1 MSGNITL
8 TDTLSI
14 NNKKLSIDLN
24 GHTITAA
31 NNQRAF
37 NISNDGTLEIKDSVG
52 KGIIQGNGTVTGHG
66 GAIYMEGSG
75 SALTI
80 SGGTIQGFTASTS
93 GGGVYMS
100 DGTFNMTGGAI
111 ENCTAPEGAG
121 VKMYPDSGNTCTFTM
136 SDSAEIKNCSNDGVS
151 IAWSGTSKFIM
162 SGGTIDNNKGYGLW
176 TSARSNTEI
185 LLSGGTITNSERYDM
200 VIHTGVQLHVNNAT
214 VSGKIQNRGT
224 ITGTEN
230 AEFTGTV
237 VNESVGKIVSGKFE
251 RIEDASAT
259 GVCNEVEYEAY
270 VKLIGHRWPD
280 ESTLKAIQDK
290 AHGNAQ
296 LKFLSYVT
304 PNDMENTLTI
314 PEGVTVT
321 VDLTGK
327 QVAGENAEKKIINHG
342 NLTLIDSGTGS
353 TLSIPIENNGT
364 LNANGGTVTG
374 EVTNKGTITTTG
386 EKATQFSGGVT
397 NESDGKIENG
407 TFSGEVT
414 NNGAINDGTFSGKVK
429 NNGTIGNGNFI
440 GAVTNEKTGVIS
452 GGKFDESKLTNNGG
466 TLPPKPGDNKPDD
479 TNKDNDK
486 KEDTEP
492 VAPVVKRYDL
502 TVKNAEVTVKDAD
515 GKAVEFTK
523 AEDGTLTAKVPENA
537 EVTVKYTAPT
547 DAIVFDLWS
556 INSDAKLDVNVKE
569 NPLTFK
575 MPAQAVTIEA
585 MTQDATIES
594 EGPGVLGTAAMI
606 GVAGAG
612 TAVLGYTGYMIG
624 TELYLNT
631 VLPAGAAIPQNT
643 TELAKLLDSPAD
655 DISPLTGRELVAR
668 KVKALSIMA
677 GSYGEKQRAEF
688 NVVNDIPAM
697 RKLFAEWDTPIVQN
711 PFELGKQVMYPGAAI
726 ENDFGWAKLHPVVEG
741 YKNYHKMPYDRAS
754 WDLLSVVYL
763 LHPEYF
769 TESEPGTVAVDD
781 KGFTN
786 FTPGPDGRHRW
797 LTATPEQLTRLRD
810 CIVRTTTRAPKHT
823 EL

>member
-1 MSGNITL
+1 MSGDITL
-8 TDTLSI
+8 TGTLSI
-14 NNKKLSIDLN
+14 NNKELSIDLN

-37 NISNDGTLEIKDSVG
+37 NISNGGTLEIKDSVG
-52 KGIIQGNGTVTGHG
+52 KGIIQGNGTVTGRG

-100 DGTFNMTGGAI
+100 GGTFNMTGGAI
-111 ENCTAPEGAG
+111 ENCTASEGAG

-176 TSARSNTEI
+176 TSAYSNTEI

-200 VIHTGVQLHVNNAT
+200 VILQGVQLHVNNAT
-214 VSGKIQNRGT
+214 VSGKIRNLGT
-224 ITGTEN
+224 ITGEGS

-237 VNESVGKIVSGKFE
+237 VNESKGTIKSGKFE
-251 RIEDASAT
+251 RIEDASAA
-259 GVCNEVEYEAY
+259 GVCNAVEYEAY

-296 LKFLSYVT
+296 LKFSSQVT
-304 PNDMENTLTI
+304 PDDMENTLTI
-314 PEGVTVT
+314 PEDVTVT

-353 TLSIPIENNGT
+353 TLNIPIENNGT

-414 NNGAINDGTFSGKVK
+414 NNGAINDGTFSGNVT
-429 NNGTIGNGNFI
+429 NNGTIGNGNFT
-440 GAVTNEKTGVIS
+440 GAVTNEQTGVIS

-486 KEDTEP
+486 KEDT
-492 VAPVVKRYDL
+492 YDL

-643 TELAKLLDSPAD
+643 TELAKLLWTEAGKPAPAAVMAEDATDEQKALTWAVESQLISADKPAD
-655 DISPLTGRELVAR
+655 ASVGRWEVIR
-668 KVKALSIMA
+668 GWNRVKEM
-677 GSYGEKQRAEF
+677 K
-688 NVVNDIPAM
+688 
-697 RKLFAEWDTPIVQN
+697 
-711 PFELGKQVMYPGAAI
+711 
-726 ENDFGWAKLHPVVEG
+726 
-741 YKNYHKMPYDRAS
+741 
-754 WDLLSVVYL
+754 
-763 LHPEYF
+763 
-769 TESEPGTVAVDD
+769 
-781 KGFTN
+781 
-786 FTPGPDGRHRW
+786 
-797 LTATPEQLTRLRD
+797 
-810 CIVRTTTRAPKHT
+810 
-823 EL
+823 

>member
-1 MSGNITL
+1 MKKRLISMALAVSMAVSIMPAPALATVRGGGTTLGDDAITLSDATGGTSSGTATSVSDLTELTAAATNGGNVQLSGDITL
-8 TDTLSI
+8 TGTLSI

-52 KGIIQGNGTVTGHG
+52 NGIIQGNGTVTGHG

-100 DGTFNMTGGAI
+100 GGTFNMTGGTI

-151 IAWSGTSKFIM
+151 IAWSGTSRFIM

-176 TSARSNTEI
+176 TSSGSNTEI
-185 LLSGGTITNSERYDM
+185 TLSGGTITNSESYDM
-200 VIHTGVQLHVNNAT
+200 VIHRKVTLQVNSAT
-214 VSGKIQNRGT
+214 VSGKIRNYGT
-224 ITGTEN
+224 ITGEGS

-237 VNESVGKIVSGKFE
+237 VNESKGTIKSGKFK
-251 RIEDASAT
+251 RIEDASAA
-259 GVCNEVEYEAY
+259 GVCNAVEYEAY
-270 VKLIGHRWPD
+270 VKLIGHRWPN
-280 ESTLKAIQDK
+280 EETLRQLQNKVQ
-290 AHGNAQ
+290 GNVQ

-304 PNDMENTLTI
+304 PDDMENTLTI
-314 PEGVTVT
+314 PEDVTVT

-327 QVAGENAEKKIINHG
+327 QVAGENAEKKIINYG
-342 NLTLIDSGTGS
+342 NLTLIDSGTGG
-353 TLSIPIENNGT
+353 TLNIPIENNGT

-414 NNGAINDGTFSGKVK
+414 NNGAINDGTFSGKVT
-429 NNGTIGNGNFI
+429 NNGTIGNGNFT
-440 GAVTNEKTGVIS
+440 GAVTNEQTGVIS

-466 TLPPKPGDNKPDD
+466 TLPPKPGDNKPGDNKPDDNKPDD

-486 KEDTEP
+486 KEDT
-492 VAPVVKRYDL
+492 YDL

-643 TELAKLLDSPAD
+643 TELAKLLWTEAGKPAPAAVMAEDATDEQKALTWAVESQLISADKPAD
-655 DISPLTGRELVAR
+655 ASVSRWEVIRGWNR
-668 KVKALSIMA
+668 VKEM
-677 GSYGEKQRAEF
+677 K
-688 NVVNDIPAM
+688 
-697 RKLFAEWDTPIVQN
+697 
-711 PFELGKQVMYPGAAI
+711 
-726 ENDFGWAKLHPVVEG
+726 
-741 YKNYHKMPYDRAS
+741 
-754 WDLLSVVYL
+754 
-763 LHPEYF
+763 
-769 TESEPGTVAVDD
+769 
-781 KGFTN
+781 
-786 FTPGPDGRHRW
+786 
-797 LTATPEQLTRLRD
+797 
-810 CIVRTTTRAPKHT
+810 
-823 EL
+823 

>member
-1 MSGNITL
+1 MRGDIKL
-8 TDTLSI
+8 TGTLSI

-37 NISNDGTLEIKDSVG
+37 NISNGGTLEIKDSVG
-52 KGIIQGNGTVTGHG
+52 NGIIQGNGTVTGSG

-93 GGGVYMS
+93 GGGVYMR

-136 SDSAEIKNCSNDGVS
+136 SDLAEIKNCSNDGVS

-224 ITGTEN
+224 IIGTGN

-237 VNESVGKIVSGKFE
+237 VNERVGEIKSGKFK
-251 RIEDASAT
+251 RIEDASPA
-259 GVCNEVEYEAY
+259 GVRNEVEYEAY
-270 VKLIGHRWPD
+270 VKLIGYSWPD

-304 PNDMENTLTI
+304 PNGIPNGMENTLTI

-327 QVAGENAEKKIINHG
+327 QVAGENAEKKIINYG
-342 NLTLIDSGTGS
+342 NLTLIDSGTGG
-353 TLSIPIENNGT
+353 TLNIPIENNGT

-414 NNGAINDGTFSGKVK
+414 NNGAINDGTFSGKVT
-429 NNGTIGNGNFI
+429 NNGTIGNGNFT
-440 GAVTNEKTGVIS
+440 GAVTNEKIGVIS

-466 TLPPKPGDNKPDD
+466 TLPPKPGDNKPGDNKPDD

-486 KEDTEP
+486 KEDT
-492 VAPVVKRYDL
+492 YDL

-643 TELAKLLDSPAD
+643 TELAKLLWTEAGKPAPAAVMAEDATDEQKALTWAVESQLISADKPAD
-655 DISPLTGRELVAR
+655 ASVGRWEVIR
-668 KVKALSIMA
+668 GWNRVKEM
-677 GSYGEKQRAEF
+677 K
-688 NVVNDIPAM
+688 
-697 RKLFAEWDTPIVQN
+697 
-711 PFELGKQVMYPGAAI
+711 
-726 ENDFGWAKLHPVVEG
+726 
-741 YKNYHKMPYDRAS
+741 
-754 WDLLSVVYL
+754 
-763 LHPEYF
+763 
-769 TESEPGTVAVDD
+769 
-781 KGFTN
+781 
-786 FTPGPDGRHRW
+786 
-797 LTATPEQLTRLRD
+797 
-810 CIVRTTTRAPKHT
+810 
-823 EL
+823 

>member
-37 NISNDGTLEIKDSVG
+37 NINGGTLEIKDSVG
-52 KGIIQGNGTVTGHG
+52 NGIIQGNGTVTGHG

-100 DGTFNMTGGAI
+100 GGTFNMTGGAI
-111 ENCTAPEGAG
+111 ENCTASEGAG

-176 TSARSNTEI
+176 TSAYSNTEI

-200 VIHTGVQLHVNNAT
+200 VILQGVQLHVNNAT
-214 VSGKIQNRGT
+214 VSGKIRNLGT
-224 ITGTEN
+224 ITGEGS

-237 VNESVGKIVSGKFE
+237 VNESKGTIKSGKFE
-251 RIEDASAT
+251 RIEDASAA
-259 GVCNEVEYEAY
+259 GVCNAVEYEAY

-296 LKFLSYVT
+296 LKFSSQVT
-304 PNDMENTLTI
+304 PDDMENTLTI
-314 PEGVTVT
+314 PEDVTVT

-353 TLSIPIENNGT
+353 TLNIPIENNGT

-414 NNGAINDGTFSGKVK
+414 NNGAINDGTFSGNVT
-429 NNGTIGNGNFI
+429 NNGTIGNGNFT
-440 GAVTNEKTGVIS
+440 GDVTNEQTGVIS

-486 KEDTEP
+486 KEDT
-492 VAPVVKRYDL
+492 YDL

-631 VLPAGAAIPQNT
+631 VLPAGVAIPQNT
-643 TELAKLLDSPAD
+643 TELAKLL
-655 DISPLTGRELVAR
+655 
-668 KVKALSIMA
+668 
-677 GSYGEKQRAEF
+677 
-688 NVVNDIPAM
+688 
-697 RKLFAEWDTPIVQN
+697 
-711 PFELGKQVMYPGAAI
+711 
-726 ENDFGWAKLHPVVEG
+726 
-741 YKNYHKMPYDRAS
+741 
-754 WDLLSVVYL
+754 
-763 LHPEYF
+763 
-769 TESEPGTVAVDD
+769 
-781 KGFTN
+781 
-786 FTPGPDGRHRW
+786 
-797 LTATPEQLTRLRD
+797 
-810 CIVRTTTRAPKHT
+810 
-823 EL
+823 

>member
-1 MSGNITL
+1 MSGNIAL

-14 NNKKLSIDLN
+14 NNKILSIDLN

-37 NISNDGTLEIKDSVG
+37 NINGGKLEIKDSVG
-52 KGIIQGNGTVTGHG
+52 NGIIQGNGTVTGSG

-93 GGGVYMS
+93 GGGVYMR

-111 ENCTAPEGAG
+111 ENCTASEGAG

-151 IAWSGTSKFIM
+151 IAWSGTSKFTM

-224 ITGTEN
+224 IIGTGN

-237 VNESVGKIVSGKFE
+237 VNESAGMIKSGKFK
-251 RIEDASAT
+251 RIEDASTA

-270 VKLIGHRWPD
+270 VKLIGYSWPD

-304 PNDMENTLTI
+304 PYGIPPYAMDNTLTI

-327 QVAGENAEKKIINHG
+327 QVAGENAEKKIINYG
-342 NLTLIDSGTGS
+342 NLTLIDSGTGG
-353 TLSIPIENNGT
+353 TLNIPIENDGT

-414 NNGAINDGTFSGKVK
+414 NNGAINDGTFSGEVTNNGAIENGTFSGNVT
-429 NNGTIGNGNFI
+429 NNGTIGNGNFT
-440 GAVTNEKTGVIS
+440 GAVTNEQTGVIS

-466 TLPPKPGDNKPDD
+466 TLPPKPGDNKPGDNKPDD

-486 KEDTEP
+486 KEDT
-492 VAPVVKRYDL
+492 YDL

-575 MPAQAVTIEA
+575 MPPQAVTIEV

-643 TELAKLLDSPAD
+643 TELAKLLWTEAGKPAPAAVMAEDATDEQKALTWAVESQLISADKPAD
-655 DISPLTGRELVAR
+655 ASVSRWEVIRGWNR
-668 KVKALSIMA
+668 VKEM
-677 GSYGEKQRAEF
+677 K
-688 NVVNDIPAM
+688 
-697 RKLFAEWDTPIVQN
+697 
-711 PFELGKQVMYPGAAI
+711 
-726 ENDFGWAKLHPVVEG
+726 
-741 YKNYHKMPYDRAS
+741 
-754 WDLLSVVYL
+754 
-763 LHPEYF
+763 
-769 TESEPGTVAVDD
+769 
-781 KGFTN
+781 
-786 FTPGPDGRHRW
+786 
-797 LTATPEQLTRLRD
+797 
-810 CIVRTTTRAPKHT
+810 
-823 EL
+823 

>member
-37 NISNDGTLEIKDSVG
+37 NINGGTLEIKDSVG
-52 KGIIQGNGTVTGHG
+52 NGIIQGNGTVTGHG

-100 DGTFNMTGGAI
+100 GGTFNMTGGAI

-176 TSARSNTEI
+176 TSAYSNTEI

-200 VIHTGVQLHVNNAT
+200 VILQGVQLHVNNAT
-214 VSGKIQNRGT
+214 VSGKIRNLGT
-224 ITGTEN
+224 ITGEGS

-237 VNESVGKIVSGKFE
+237 VNESKGTIKSGKFE
-251 RIEDASAT
+251 RIEDASAA
-259 GVCNEVEYEAY
+259 GVCNAVEYEAY

-296 LKFLSYVT
+296 LKFSSQVT
-304 PNDMENTLTI
+304 PDDMENTLTI
-314 PEGVTVT
+314 PEDVTVT

-353 TLSIPIENNGT
+353 TLNIPIENNGT

-414 NNGAINDGTFSGKVK
+414 NNGAINDGTFSGNVT
-429 NNGTIGNGNFI
+429 NNGTIGNGNFT
-440 GAVTNEKTGVIS
+440 GDVTNEQTGVIS

-466 TLPPKPGDNKPDD
+466 TLPPKPGDNKPGDNKPDD

-486 KEDTEP
+486 KEDT
-492 VAPVVKRYDL
+492 YDL

-643 TELAKLLDSPAD
+643 TELAKLLWTEAGKPAPAAVMAEDATDEQKALTWAVESQLISVDKPAD
-655 DISPLTGRELVAR
+655 ASVGRWEVIR
-668 KVKALSIMA
+668 GWNRVKEM
-677 GSYGEKQRAEF
+677 K
-688 NVVNDIPAM
+688 
-697 RKLFAEWDTPIVQN
+697 
-711 PFELGKQVMYPGAAI
+711 
-726 ENDFGWAKLHPVVEG
+726 
-741 YKNYHKMPYDRAS
+741 
-754 WDLLSVVYL
+754 
-763 LHPEYF
+763 
-769 TESEPGTVAVDD
+769 
-781 KGFTN
+781 
-786 FTPGPDGRHRW
+786 
-797 LTATPEQLTRLRD
+797 
-810 CIVRTTTRAPKHT
+810 
-823 EL
+823 

>member
-1 MSGNITL
+1 MRGDIKL
-8 TDTLSI
+8 TGTLSI

-37 NISNDGTLEIKDSVG
+37 NISNGGTLEIKDSVG
-52 KGIIQGNGTVTGHG
+52 NGIIQGNGTVTGSG

-93 GGGVYMS
+93 GGGVYMR

-136 SDSAEIKNCSNDGVS
+136 SDLAEIKNCSNDGVS

-224 ITGTEN
+224 IIGTWN

-237 VNESVGKIVSGKFE
+237 VNERVGEIKSGKFK
-251 RIEDASAT
+251 RIEDASPA
-259 GVCNEVEYEAY
+259 GVRNEVEYEAY
-270 VKLIGHRWPD
+270 VKLIGYSWPD

-304 PNDMENTLTI
+304 PNGIPNGMENTLTI

-327 QVAGENAEKKIINHG
+327 QVAGENAEKKIINYG
-342 NLTLIDSGTGS
+342 NLTLIDSGTGG
-353 TLSIPIENNGT
+353 TLNIPIENNGT

-414 NNGAINDGTFSGKVK
+414 NNGAINDGTFSGKVT
-429 NNGTIGNGNFI
+429 NNGTIGNGNFT

-479 TNKDNDK
+479 TNKDN
-486 KEDTEP
+486 E
-492 VAPVVKRYDL
+492 RYDL

-515 GKAVEFTK
+515 GKTVEFTK

-643 TELAKLLDSPAD
+643 TELAKLLWTEAGKPAPAAVMAEDATDEQKALTWAVESQLISADKPAD
-655 DISPLTGRELVAR
+655 ASVGRWEVIR
-668 KVKALSIMA
+668 GWNRVKEM
-677 GSYGEKQRAEF
+677 K
-688 NVVNDIPAM
+688 
-697 RKLFAEWDTPIVQN
+697 
-711 PFELGKQVMYPGAAI
+711 
-726 ENDFGWAKLHPVVEG
+726 
-741 YKNYHKMPYDRAS
+741 
-754 WDLLSVVYL
+754 
-763 LHPEYF
+763 
-769 TESEPGTVAVDD
+769 
-781 KGFTN
+781 
-786 FTPGPDGRHRW
+786 
-797 LTATPEQLTRLRD
+797 
-810 CIVRTTTRAPKHT
+810 
-823 EL
+823 

>member
-1 MSGNITL
+1 MSDDITL
-8 TDTLSI
+8 TGTLSI

-37 NISNDGTLEIKDSVG
+37 NISNDGTLEIKDRVG
-52 KGIIQGNGTVTGHG
+52 NGVIQGNGTVTGHG

-111 ENCTAPEGAG
+111 ENCTASEGAG
-121 VKMYPDSGNTCTFTM
+121 VKMYPGSGNTCTFTM
-136 SDSAEIKNCSNDGVS
+136 SGSAEIKNCSNDGVS
-151 IAWSGTSKFIM
+151 VTSAAGGQKSEFIM
-162 SGGTIDNNKGYGLW
+162 NGGTIQGTKGRGVCAFEDNASITLN
-176 TSARSNTEI
+176 
-185 LLSGGTITNSERYDM
+185 GGTIKYTDPENFNVDIRFGA
-200 VIHTGVQLHVNNAT
+200 TLTANNGVT
-214 VSGKIQNRGT
+214 VSGKVFNMRGT
-224 ITGTEN
+224 IQGDGT
-230 AEFTGTV
+230 AQFTGTV
-237 VNESVGKIVSGKFE
+237 ENAGTGKIESGIFN
-251 RIEDASAT
+251 RIEDRRQGGT
-259 GVCNEVEYEAY
+259 FGNIQCDEFVY
-270 VKLIGHRWPD
+270 LISNGWP
-280 ESTLKAIQDK
+280 EFNSQP
-290 AHGNAQ
+290 GSSFS
-296 LKFLSYVT
+296 LKFLSYVSAPT
-304 PNDMENTLTI
+304 MTNTLTI

-327 QVAGENAEKKIINHG
+327 QVAGVNTEKKIINHG

-353 TLSIPIENNGT
+353 TLNIPIENYGT

-414 NNGAINDGTFSGKVK
+414 NNGAIENGTFSGKVT
-429 NNGTIGNGNFI
+429 NNGTIGNGNFT
-440 GAVTNEKTGVIS
+440 GAVTNEQTGVIS

-466 TLPPKPGDNKPDD
+466 TLPPKPGDNKPGDNKPDD

-486 KEDTEP
+486 KEDT
-492 VAPVVKRYDL
+492 YDL

-569 NPLTFK
+569 NPLTFT

-624 TELYLNT
+624 TELYLNN

-643 TELAKLLDSPAD
+643 TELAKLLWTEAGKPAPAAVMAEDATDEQKALTWAVESQLISADKPAD
-655 DISPLTGRELVAR
+655 ASVGRWEVIR
-668 KVKALSIMA
+668 GWNRVKEM
-677 GSYGEKQRAEF
+677 K
-688 NVVNDIPAM
+688 
-697 RKLFAEWDTPIVQN
+697 
-711 PFELGKQVMYPGAAI
+711 
-726 ENDFGWAKLHPVVEG
+726 
-741 YKNYHKMPYDRAS
+741 
-754 WDLLSVVYL
+754 
-763 LHPEYF
+763 
-769 TESEPGTVAVDD
+769 
-781 KGFTN
+781 
-786 FTPGPDGRHRW
+786 
-797 LTATPEQLTRLRD
+797 
-810 CIVRTTTRAPKHT
+810 
-823 EL
+823 

>member
-52 KGIIQGNGTVTGHG
+52 NGIIQGNGTVTGHG

-100 DGTFNMTGGAI
+100 GGTFNMTGGAI
-111 ENCTAPEGAG
+111 ENCTASEGAG

-176 TSARSNTEI
+176 TSAYSNTEI

-200 VIHTGVQLHVNNAT
+200 VILQGVQLHVNNAT
-214 VSGKIQNRGT
+214 VSGKIRNLGT
-224 ITGTEN
+224 ITGTGS

-237 VNESVGKIVSGKFE
+237 VNESKGTIKSGKFE
-251 RIEDASAT
+251 RIEDASAA
-259 GVCNEVEYEAY
+259 GVCNAVEYEAY

-296 LKFLSYVT
+296 LKFSSQVT
-304 PNDMENTLTI
+304 PDDMENTLTI

-327 QVAGENAEKKIINHG
+327 QVAGINAEKKIINHG

-353 TLSIPIENNGT
+353 TLNIPIENNGT

-414 NNGAINDGTFSGKVK
+414 NNGAINDGTFSGKVT
-429 NNGTIGNGNFI
+429 NNGTIGNGNFT
-440 GAVTNEKTGVIS
+440 GAVTNEQTGVIS

-466 TLPPKPGDNKPDD
+466 TLPPKPGDNKPGDNKPDD

-486 KEDTEP
+486 KEDT
-492 VAPVVKRYDL
+492 YDL
-502 TVKNAEVTVKDAD
+502 TVKNAEVTVKNAD

-631 VLPAGAAIPQNT
+631 VLPAGATIPQNT
-643 TELAKLLDSPAD
+643 TELAKLLWTEAGKPAPAAVMAEDATDEQKALTWAVESQLISADKPAD
-655 DISPLTGRELVAR
+655 ASVGRWEVIR
-668 KVKALSIMA
+668 GWNRVKEM
-677 GSYGEKQRAEF
+677 K
-688 NVVNDIPAM
+688 
-697 RKLFAEWDTPIVQN
+697 
-711 PFELGKQVMYPGAAI
+711 
-726 ENDFGWAKLHPVVEG
+726 
-741 YKNYHKMPYDRAS
+741 
-754 WDLLSVVYL
+754 
-763 LHPEYF
+763 
-769 TESEPGTVAVDD
+769 
-781 KGFTN
+781 
-786 FTPGPDGRHRW
+786 
-797 LTATPEQLTRLRD
+797 
-810 CIVRTTTRAPKHT
+810 
-823 EL
+823 

>member
-1 MSGNITL
+1 MSDDITL
-8 TDTLSI
+8 TGTLSI

-52 KGIIQGNGTVTGHG
+52 NGIIQGNGTVTGHG

-111 ENCTAPEGAG
+111 ENCTASEGAG

-136 SDSAEIKNCSNDGVS
+136 SGSAEIKNCSNDGVS

-176 TSARSNTEI
+176 TSAGSNTEI

-200 VIHTGVQLHVNNAT
+200 VIHTGVQLHVNDAT

-224 ITGTEN
+224 ITGTGN

-237 VNESVGKIVSGKFE
+237 VNESAGKIESGKFK
-251 RIEDASAT
+251 RIEDDSTA
-259 GVCNEVEYEAY
+259 GVRNAVEYEAY
-270 VKLIGHRWPD
+270 VKLIGHSWPN
-280 ESTLKAIQDK
+280 ESTLRAIQDK

-304 PNDMENTLTI
+304 PDDMENTLTI
-314 PEGVTVT
+314 PEDVTVT

-353 TLSIPIENNGT
+353 TLNIPIENNGT

-414 NNGAINDGTFSGKVK
+414 NNGAINDGTFSGEVTNNGAIENGTFSGKVT
-429 NNGTIGNGNFI
+429 NNGTIGNGNFT
-440 GAVTNEKTGVIS
+440 GAVTNEQTGVIS

-466 TLPPKPGDNKPDD
+466 TLPPKPGDNKPGDNKPDD

-486 KEDTEP
+486 KEDT
-492 VAPVVKRYDL
+492 YDL

-643 TELAKLLDSPAD
+643 TELAKLLWTEAGKPAPAAVMAEDATDEQKALTWAVESQLISADKPAD
-655 DISPLTGRELVAR
+655 ASVGRWEVIR
-668 KVKALSIMA
+668 GWNRVKEM
-677 GSYGEKQRAEF
+677 K
-688 NVVNDIPAM
+688 
-697 RKLFAEWDTPIVQN
+697 
-711 PFELGKQVMYPGAAI
+711 
-726 ENDFGWAKLHPVVEG
+726 
-741 YKNYHKMPYDRAS
+741 
-754 WDLLSVVYL
+754 
-763 LHPEYF
+763 
-769 TESEPGTVAVDD
+769 
-781 KGFTN
+781 
-786 FTPGPDGRHRW
+786 
-797 LTATPEQLTRLRD
+797 
-810 CIVRTTTRAPKHT
+810 
-823 EL
+823 

>member
-37 NISNDGTLEIKDSVG
+37 NINGGTLEIKDSVG
-52 KGIIQGNGTVTGHG
+52 NGIIQGNGTVTGHG

-100 DGTFNMTGGAI
+100 GGTFNMTGGAI
-111 ENCTAPEGAG
+111 ENCTASEGAG

-176 TSARSNTEI
+176 TSAYSNTEI

-200 VIHTGVQLHVNNAT
+200 VILQGVQLHVNNAT
-214 VSGKIQNRGT
+214 VSGKIRNLGT
-224 ITGTEN
+224 ITGEGS

-237 VNESVGKIVSGKFE
+237 VNESKGTIKSGKFE
-251 RIEDASAT
+251 RIEDASAA
-259 GVCNEVEYEAY
+259 GVCNAVEYEAY

-296 LKFLSYVT
+296 LKFSSQVT
-304 PNDMENTLTI
+304 PDDMENTLTI
-314 PEGVTVT
+314 PEDVTVT

-353 TLSIPIENNGT
+353 TLNIPIENNGT

-407 TFSGEVT
+407 TFSGNVT
-414 NNGAINDGTFSGKVK
+414 
-429 NNGTIGNGNFI
+429 NNGTIGNGNFT
-440 GAVTNEKTGVIS
+440 GDVTNEQTGVIS

-466 TLPPKPGDNKPDD
+466 TLPPKPGDNKPGDNKPGDNKPDD

-486 KEDTEP
+486 KEDT
-492 VAPVVKRYDL
+492 YDL

-643 TELAKLLDSPAD
+643 TELAKLLWTEAGKPAPAAVMAEDATDEQKALTWAVESQLISVDKPAD
-655 DISPLTGRELVAR
+655 ASVGRWEVIR
-668 KVKALSIMA
+668 GWNRVKEM
-677 GSYGEKQRAEF
+677 K
-688 NVVNDIPAM
+688 
-697 RKLFAEWDTPIVQN
+697 
-711 PFELGKQVMYPGAAI
+711 
-726 ENDFGWAKLHPVVEG
+726 
-741 YKNYHKMPYDRAS
+741 
-754 WDLLSVVYL
+754 
-763 LHPEYF
+763 
-769 TESEPGTVAVDD
+769 
-781 KGFTN
+781 
-786 FTPGPDGRHRW
+786 
-797 LTATPEQLTRLRD
+797 
-810 CIVRTTTRAPKHT
+810 
-823 EL
+823 

>member
-1 MSGNITL
+1 MLSDATGGTSSGTATPVLDLTGLTDAATNGGNVQLSGDITL
-8 TDTLSI
+8 TGTLSI
-14 NNKKLSIDLN
+14 NNKELSIDLN
-24 GHTITAA
+24 GHIITAA

-37 NISNDGTLEIKDSVG
+37 NISNGGTLEIKDSVG
-52 KGIIQGNGTVTGHG
+52 NGIIRGNGTVTGHG
-66 GAIYMEGSG
+66 GAIYMKGSG

-80 SGGTIQGFTASTS
+80 SGGTIQGFTVSAHGGGVYMSGGTFTMTGGKIYNCSSSGTNLS
-93 GGGVYMS
+93 GGGVYMAE
-100 DGTFNMTGGAI
+100 GTFDMSGGSI
-111 ENCTAPEGAG
+111 ENCTAHEGAG
-121 VKMYPDSGNTCTFTM
+121 VEMYPDSENTTCTFTM
-136 SDSAEIKNCSNDGVS
+136 SGSAEIKNCSNDGVS
-151 IAWSGTSKFIM
+151 IARWGTSKFIM

-176 TSARSNTEI
+176 TSAGSNTEI
-185 LLSGGTITNSERYDM
+185 TLSGGTITNSESYDM
-200 VIHTGVQLHVNNAT
+200 VIHTGVKLYVNNAT

-224 ITGTEN
+224 ITGTGS

-237 VNESVGKIVSGKFE
+237 VNESAGKIVSGNFK

-259 GVCNEVEYEAY
+259 GVYNAVEYEAY
-270 VKLIGHRWPD
+270 VKLIGFSWPD
-280 ESTLKAIQDK
+280 ESTLRAIQDK

-296 LKFLSYVT
+296 LKFLSYVA
-304 PNDMENTLTI
+304 PNAMTNTLTI

-327 QVAGENAEKKIINHG
+327 QVAGEDAEKKIINHG

-353 TLSIPIENNGT
+353 TLSIPIENYGT

-414 NNGAINDGTFSGKVK
+414 NNGAINDGTFSGNVT
-429 NNGTIGNGNFI
+429 NNGTIGNGNFT

-452 GGKFDESKLTNNGG
+452 GGKFDESQLTNNGG

-575 MPAQAVTIEA
+575 MPPQAVTIEA

-643 TELAKLLDSPAD
+643 TELAKLLWTEAGKPAPAAVMAEDATDEQKALTWAVESQLISADKPAD
-655 DISPLTGRELVAR
+655 ASVGRWEVIR
-668 KVKALSIMA
+668 GWNRVKEM
-677 GSYGEKQRAEF
+677 K
-688 NVVNDIPAM
+688 
-697 RKLFAEWDTPIVQN
+697 
-711 PFELGKQVMYPGAAI
+711 
-726 ENDFGWAKLHPVVEG
+726 
-741 YKNYHKMPYDRAS
+741 
-754 WDLLSVVYL
+754 
-763 LHPEYF
+763 
-769 TESEPGTVAVDD
+769 
-781 KGFTN
+781 
-786 FTPGPDGRHRW
+786 
-797 LTATPEQLTRLRD
+797 
-810 CIVRTTTRAPKHT
+810 
-823 EL
+823 

>member
-31 NNQRAF
+31 INQRAF
-37 NISNDGTLEIKDSVG
+37 NISNGGTLEIKDSVG
-52 KGIIQGNGTVTGHG
+52 NGIIQGNGTVTGSG

-136 SDSAEIKNCSNDGVS
+136 SGSAEIKNCSNDGVS

-162 SGGTIDNNKGYGLW
+162 NGGTIDNNKGYGLW

-185 LLSGGTITNSERYDM
+185 LLNGGTITNSERYDM
-200 VIHTGVQLHVNNAT
+200 VIHTGVQLRVNDAT

-224 ITGTEN
+224 ITGTGS

-237 VNESVGKIVSGKFE
+237 VNESAGKIESGKFK
-251 RIEDASAT
+251 RIEDASAA
-259 GVCNEVEYEAY
+259 GVRNVVEYEAY
-270 VKLIGHRWPD
+270 VKLIGHRWPN
-280 ESTLKAIQDK
+280 EETLKQLQNK
-290 AHGNAQ
+290 VQGNVQ
-296 LKFLSYVT
+296 LKFLSQVT
-304 PNDMENTLTI
+304 PDDMENTLTI
-314 PEGVTVT
+314 PEDVTVT

-429 NNGTIGNGNFI
+429 NNGTIGNGNFT
-440 GAVTNEKTGVIS
+440 GAVTNEQTGVIS
-452 GGKFDESKLTNNGG
+452 GGKFDENKLTNNGG
-466 TLPPKPGDNKPDD
+466 TLPPKPGDNKPGDNKPDD

-486 KEDTEP
+486 KEDT
-492 VAPVVKRYDL
+492 YDL

-643 TELAKLLDSPAD
+643 TELAKLLWTEAGKPAPAAVMAEDATDEQKALTWAVESQLISADKPAD
-655 DISPLTGRELVAR
+655 ASVGRWEVIR
-668 KVKALSIMA
+668 GWNRVKEM
-677 GSYGEKQRAEF
+677 K
-688 NVVNDIPAM
+688 
-697 RKLFAEWDTPIVQN
+697 
-711 PFELGKQVMYPGAAI
+711 
-726 ENDFGWAKLHPVVEG
+726 
-741 YKNYHKMPYDRAS
+741 
-754 WDLLSVVYL
+754 
-763 LHPEYF
+763 
-769 TESEPGTVAVDD
+769 
-781 KGFTN
+781 
-786 FTPGPDGRHRW
+786 
-797 LTATPEQLTRLRD
+797 
-810 CIVRTTTRAPKHT
+810 
-823 EL
+823 

>member
-1 MSGNITL
+1 MNGNIAL
-8 TDTLSI
+8 TGTLSI
-14 NNKKLSIDLN
+14 NNKNLSIDLN

-37 NISNDGTLEIKDSVG
+37 NISNGGTLEIKDSVG
-52 KGIIQGNGTVTGHG
+52 NGIIQGNGTVTGSG

-93 GGGVYMS
+93 GGGVYMR

-136 SDSAEIKNCSNDGVS
+136 SDLAEIKNCSNDGVS

-237 VNESVGKIVSGKFE
+237 VNESAGKIESGKFK
-251 RIEDASAT
+251 RIEDASTA
-259 GVCNEVEYEAY
+259 GVCNAVEYEAY
-270 VKLIGHRWPD
+270 VKLIGHSWPD
-280 ESTLKAIQDK
+280 KSTLRAIQDK

-304 PNDMENTLTI
+304 PDDMENTLTI

-327 QVAGENAEKKIINHG
+327 QVAGENAEKKIINYG
-342 NLTLIDSGTGS
+342 NLTLIDSGTGG
-353 TLSIPIENNGT
+353 TLNIPIENNGT

-407 TFSGEVT
+407 TFSGNVT
-414 NNGAINDGTFSGKVK
+414 
-429 NNGTIGNGNFI
+429 NNGTIGNGNFT
-440 GAVTNEKTGVIS
+440 GAVINEKTGVIS
-452 GGKFDESKLTNNGG
+452 GGKFDENKLTNNGG

-612 TAVLGYTGYMIG
+612 TAVLSYTGYMIG

-643 TELAKLLDSPAD
+643 TELAKLLWTEAGKPAPAAVMAEDATDEQKALTWAVESQLISADKPAD
-655 DISPLTGRELVAR
+655 ASVGRWEVIR
-668 KVKALSIMA
+668 GWNRVKEM
-677 GSYGEKQRAEF
+677 K
-688 NVVNDIPAM
+688 
-697 RKLFAEWDTPIVQN
+697 
-711 PFELGKQVMYPGAAI
+711 
-726 ENDFGWAKLHPVVEG
+726 
-741 YKNYHKMPYDRAS
+741 
-754 WDLLSVVYL
+754 
-763 LHPEYF
+763 
-769 TESEPGTVAVDD
+769 
-781 KGFTN
+781 
-786 FTPGPDGRHRW
+786 
-797 LTATPEQLTRLRD
+797 
-810 CIVRTTTRAPKHT
+810 
-823 EL
+823 

>member
-1 MSGNITL
+1 MSGDIKL
-8 TDTLSI
+8 TGTLSI

-37 NISNDGTLEIKDSVG
+37 NISNGGTLEIKDSVG
-52 KGIIQGNGTVTGHG
+52 NGIIQGNGTVTGSG

-80 SGGTIQGFTASTS
+80 SGGTIQGFTASIS
-93 GGGVYMS
+93 GGGVYMR

-151 IAWSGTSKFIM
+151 IASSGTSKFTM

-237 VNESVGKIVSGKFE
+237 VNESAGKIESGKFK
-251 RIEDASAT
+251 RIEDASTA
-259 GVCNEVEYEAY
+259 GVCNAVEYEAY
-270 VKLIGHRWPD
+270 VKLIGYSWPD
-280 ESTLKAIQDK
+280 ESTLRAIQDK

-304 PNDMENTLTI
+304 PNGIPNGMENTLTI

-327 QVAGENAEKKIINHG
+327 QVAGENAEKKIINYG
-342 NLTLIDSGTGS
+342 NLTLTDSGTGG
-353 TLSIPIENNGT
+353 TLNIPIENNGT

-414 NNGAINDGTFSGKVK
+414 NNGAINDGTFSGKVT
-429 NNGTIGNGNFI
+429 NNGTIGNGNFT

-466 TLPPKPGDNKPDD
+466 TLPPKPGDNKPGDNKPDD

-486 KEDTEP
+486 KEDT
-492 VAPVVKRYDL
+492 YDL

-643 TELAKLLDSPAD
+643 TELAKLLWTEAGKPAPAAVMAEDATDEQKALTWAVESQLISADKPAD
-655 DISPLTGRELVAR
+655 ASVGRWEVIR
-668 KVKALSIMA
+668 GWNRVKEM
-677 GSYGEKQRAEF
+677 K
-688 NVVNDIPAM
+688 
-697 RKLFAEWDTPIVQN
+697 
-711 PFELGKQVMYPGAAI
+711 
-726 ENDFGWAKLHPVVEG
+726 
-741 YKNYHKMPYDRAS
+741 
-754 WDLLSVVYL
+754 
-763 LHPEYF
+763 
-769 TESEPGTVAVDD
+769 
-781 KGFTN
+781 
-786 FTPGPDGRHRW
+786 
-797 LTATPEQLTRLRD
+797 
-810 CIVRTTTRAPKHT
+810 
-823 EL
+823 

>member
-1 MSGNITL
+1 MKKRLISMALAVSMAVSIMPAPALATVGGGGPTLGDDAITL
-8 TDTLSI
+8 SDATGGTSSGTATPVSDLTGLTAAATKGGNVQLRGDIKLTGTLSI

-37 NISNDGTLEIKDSVG
+37 NISNGGTLEIKDSVG
-52 KGIIQGNGTVTGHG
+52 NGIIQGNGTVTGSG

-93 GGGVYMS
+93 GGGVYMR

-136 SDSAEIKNCSNDGVS
+136 SDLAEIKNCSNDGVS

-224 ITGTEN
+224 IIGTGN

-237 VNESVGKIVSGKFE
+237 VNERVGEIKSGKFK
-251 RIEDASAT
+251 RIEDASPA
-259 GVCNEVEYEAY
+259 GVRNEVEYEAY
-270 VKLIGHRWPD
+270 VKLIGYSWPD

-304 PNDMENTLTI
+304 PNGIPNGMENTLTI

-327 QVAGENAEKKIINHG
+327 QVAGENAEKKIINYG
-342 NLTLIDSGTGS
+342 NLTLIDSGTGG
-353 TLSIPIENNGT
+353 TLNIPIENNGT

-414 NNGAINDGTFSGKVK
+414 NNGAINDGTFSGKVT
-429 NNGTIGNGNFI
+429 NNGTIGNGNFT

-466 TLPPKPGDNKPDD
+466 TLPPKPGDNKPGDNKPDD

-486 KEDTEP
+486 KEDT
-492 VAPVVKRYDL
+492 YDL

-643 TELAKLLDSPAD
+643 TELAKLLWTEAGKPAPAAVMAEDATDEQKALTWAVESQLISADKPAD
-655 DISPLTGRELVAR
+655 ASVGRWEVIR
-668 KVKALSIMA
+668 GWNRVKEM
-677 GSYGEKQRAEF
+677 K
-688 NVVNDIPAM
+688 
-697 RKLFAEWDTPIVQN
+697 
-711 PFELGKQVMYPGAAI
+711 
-726 ENDFGWAKLHPVVEG
+726 
-741 YKNYHKMPYDRAS
+741 
-754 WDLLSVVYL
+754 
-763 LHPEYF
+763 
-769 TESEPGTVAVDD
+769 
-781 KGFTN
+781 
-786 FTPGPDGRHRW
+786 
-797 LTATPEQLTRLRD
+797 
-810 CIVRTTTRAPKHT
+810 
-823 EL
+823 

>member
-1 MSGNITL
+1 MRGDIKL
-8 TDTLSI
+8 TGTLSI

-37 NISNDGTLEIKDSVG
+37 NISNGGTLEIKDSVG
-52 KGIIQGNGTVTGHG
+52 NGIIQGNGTVTGSG

-93 GGGVYMS
+93 GGGVYMR

-136 SDSAEIKNCSNDGVS
+136 SDLAEIKNCSNDGVS

-224 ITGTEN
+224 IIGTGN

-237 VNESVGKIVSGKFE
+237 VNERVGEIKSGKFK
-251 RIEDASAT
+251 RIEDASPA
-259 GVCNEVEYEAY
+259 GVRNEVEYEAY
-270 VKLIGHRWPD
+270 VKLIGYSWPD

-304 PNDMENTLTI
+304 PNGIPNGMENTLTI

-327 QVAGENAEKKIINHG
+327 QVAGENAEKKIINYG
-342 NLTLIDSGTGS
+342 NLTLIDSGTGG
-353 TLSIPIENNGT
+353 TLNIPIENNGT

-414 NNGAINDGTFSGKVK
+414 NNGAINDGTFSGKVT
-429 NNGTIGNGNFI
+429 NNGTIGNGNFTD
-440 GAVTNEKTGVIS
+440 AVTNEKIGVIS

-466 TLPPKPGDNKPDD
+466 TLPPKPGDNKPGDNKPDD

-486 KEDTEP
+486 KEDT
-492 VAPVVKRYDL
+492 YDL

-643 TELAKLLDSPAD
+643 TELAKLLWTEAGKPAPAAVMAEDATDEQKALTWAVESQLISADKPAD
-655 DISPLTGRELVAR
+655 ASVGRWEVIR
-668 KVKALSIMA
+668 GWNRVKEM
-677 GSYGEKQRAEF
+677 K
-688 NVVNDIPAM
+688 
-697 RKLFAEWDTPIVQN
+697 
-711 PFELGKQVMYPGAAI
+711 
-726 ENDFGWAKLHPVVEG
+726 
-741 YKNYHKMPYDRAS
+741 
-754 WDLLSVVYL
+754 
-763 LHPEYF
+763 
-769 TESEPGTVAVDD
+769 
-781 KGFTN
+781 
-786 FTPGPDGRHRW
+786 
-797 LTATPEQLTRLRD
+797 
-810 CIVRTTTRAPKHT
+810 
-823 EL
+823 

>member
-1 MSGNITL
+1 
-8 TDTLSI
+8 
-14 NNKKLSIDLN
+14 
-24 GHTITAA
+24 
-31 NNQRAF
+31 
-37 NISNDGTLEIKDSVG
+37 
-52 KGIIQGNGTVTGHG
+52 
-66 GAIYMEGSG
+66 
-75 SALTI
+75 
-80 SGGTIQGFTASTS
+80 
-93 GGGVYMS
+93 
-100 DGTFNMTGGAI
+100 
-111 ENCTAPEGAG
+111 
-121 VKMYPDSGNTCTFTM
+121 
-136 SDSAEIKNCSNDGVS
+136 
-151 IAWSGTSKFIM
+151 M

-176 TSARSNTEI
+176 TSSRSNTEI

-224 ITGTEN
+224 ITGEGS

-237 VNESVGKIVSGKFE
+237 VNESAGKIESGKFK

-259 GVCNEVEYEAY
+259 GVCNAVEYEAY
-270 VKLIGHRWPD
+270 VKLIGHRWPN
-280 ESTLKAIQDK
+280 EETLKAIQDK

-296 LKFLSYVT
+296 LKFQSYVT
-304 PNDMENTLTI
+304 PDDMENTLTI
-314 PEGVTVT
+314 PEDVTVT

-327 QVAGENAEKKIINHG
+327 QVAGVNAEKKIINYG

-353 TLSIPIENNGT
+353 TLNIPIENNGT

-414 NNGAINDGTFSGKVK
+414 NNGAINDGTFSGKVT
-429 NNGTIGNGNFI
+429 NNGTIGNGNFT

-466 TLPPKPGDNKPDD
+466 TLPPKPGDNKPGDNKPDD

-486 KEDTEP
+486 KEDT
-492 VAPVVKRYDL
+492 YDL

-523 AEDGTLTAKVPENA
+523 AEDGTLTAKVPKNA

-575 MPAQAVTIEA
+575 MPPQAVTIEA

-643 TELAKLLDSPAD
+643 TELAKLLWTEAGKPAPAAVMAEDATDEQKALTWAVESQLISADKPAD
-655 DISPLTGRELVAR
+655 ASVGRWEVIR
-668 KVKALSIMA
+668 GWNRVKEM
-677 GSYGEKQRAEF
+677 K
-688 NVVNDIPAM
+688 
-697 RKLFAEWDTPIVQN
+697 
-711 PFELGKQVMYPGAAI
+711 
-726 ENDFGWAKLHPVVEG
+726 
-741 YKNYHKMPYDRAS
+741 
-754 WDLLSVVYL
+754 
-763 LHPEYF
+763 
-769 TESEPGTVAVDD
+769 
-781 KGFTN
+781 
-786 FTPGPDGRHRW
+786 
-797 LTATPEQLTRLRD
+797 
-810 CIVRTTTRAPKHT
+810 
-823 EL
+823 

>member
-1 MSGNITL
+1 MKKRLISMALAVSMAVSIMPAPALATVGGGGKTSGDDAITLSDATGGTSSGTATSVSDLTGLTAAATNGGNVQLSDDITL
-8 TDTLSI
+8 TGTLSI

-52 KGIIQGNGTVTGHG
+52 NGIIQGNGTVTGHG

-111 ENCTAPEGAG
+111 ENCTASEGAG
-121 VKMYPDSGNTCTFTM
+121 VKMYPGSGNTCTFTM
-136 SDSAEIKNCSNDGVS
+136 SGSAEIKNCSNDGVS

-176 TSARSNTEI
+176 TSAGSNTEI

-200 VIHTGVQLHVNNAT
+200 VIHTGVQLHVNDAT

-224 ITGTEN
+224 ITGTGN

-237 VNESVGKIVSGKFE
+237 VNESAGKIESGKFK
-251 RIEDASAT
+251 RIEDASTA
-259 GVCNEVEYEAY
+259 GVRNAVEYEAY
-270 VKLIGHRWPD
+270 VKLIGHSWPN
-280 ESTLKAIQDK
+280 ESTLRAIQDK

-304 PNDMENTLTI
+304 PDDMENTLTI
-314 PEGVTVT
+314 PEDVTVT

-353 TLSIPIENNGT
+353 TLNIPIENNGT

-414 NNGAINDGTFSGKVK
+414 NNGAINDGTFSGEVTNNGAIENGTFSGKVT
-429 NNGTIGNGNFI
+429 NNGTIGNGNFT
-440 GAVTNEKTGVIS
+440 GAVTNEQTGVIS

-466 TLPPKPGDNKPDD
+466 TLPPKPGDNKPGDNKPDD

-486 KEDTEP
+486 KEDT
-492 VAPVVKRYDL
+492 YDL

-643 TELAKLLDSPAD
+643 TELAKLLWTEAGKPAPAAVMAEDATDEQKALTWAVESQLISADKPAD
-655 DISPLTGRELVAR
+655 ASVGRWEVIR
-668 KVKALSIMA
+668 GWNRVKEM
-677 GSYGEKQRAEF
+677 K
-688 NVVNDIPAM
+688 
-697 RKLFAEWDTPIVQN
+697 
-711 PFELGKQVMYPGAAI
+711 
-726 ENDFGWAKLHPVVEG
+726 
-741 YKNYHKMPYDRAS
+741 
-754 WDLLSVVYL
+754 
-763 LHPEYF
+763 
-769 TESEPGTVAVDD
+769 
-781 KGFTN
+781 
-786 FTPGPDGRHRW
+786 
-797 LTATPEQLTRLRD
+797 
-810 CIVRTTTRAPKHT
+810 
-823 EL
+823 

>member
-1 MSGNITL
+1 MSGDIAL
-8 TDTLSI
+8 TGTLSI

-37 NISNDGTLEIKDSVG
+37 NISNGGTLEIKDSVG

-176 TSARSNTEI
+176 TSSGSNTEI
-185 LLSGGTITNSERYDM
+185 TLSGGTITNSESYDM
-200 VIHTGVQLHVNNAT
+200 VIHKGVQLRVNDAT

-230 AEFTGTV
+230 VEFTGTV

-414 NNGAINDGTFSGKVK
+414 NNGAIENGTFSGNVT
-429 NNGTIGNGNFI
+429 NNGTIGNGNFT
-440 GAVTNEKTGVIS
+440 GAVINEKTGVIS

-466 TLPPKPGDNKPDD
+466 TLPPKPGDNKPGDNKPDD

-486 KEDTEP
+486 KEDT
-492 VAPVVKRYDL
+492 YDL

-643 TELAKLLDSPAD
+643 TELAKLLWTEAGKPAPAAVMAEDATDEQKALTWAVESQLISADKPAD
-655 DISPLTGRELVAR
+655 ASVGRWEVIR
-668 KVKALSIMA
+668 GWNRVKEM
-677 GSYGEKQRAEF
+677 K
-688 NVVNDIPAM
+688 
-697 RKLFAEWDTPIVQN
+697 
-711 PFELGKQVMYPGAAI
+711 
-726 ENDFGWAKLHPVVEG
+726 
-741 YKNYHKMPYDRAS
+741 
-754 WDLLSVVYL
+754 
-763 LHPEYF
+763 
-769 TESEPGTVAVDD
+769 
-781 KGFTN
+781 
-786 FTPGPDGRHRW
+786 
-797 LTATPEQLTRLRD
+797 
-810 CIVRTTTRAPKHT
+810 
-823 EL
+823 

>member
-1 MSGNITL
+1 MKKRLISMALAVSMAVSMMPAPALATVGGGGTTPGDDAITL
-8 TDTLSI
+8 SDATGGTSSGTATLVSDLTGLRDAARDGGNVQLSGDIALTGTLSI

-37 NISNDGTLEIKDSVG
+37 NISNGGTLEIKDSVG

-80 SGGTIQGFTASTS
+80 SGGTIQGFTASIS
-93 GGGVYMS
+93 GGGVYMR

-121 VKMYPDSGNTCTFTM
+121 VKMYPDSGNTCTFIM

-151 IAWSGTSKFIM
+151 IASSGTSKFTM

-237 VNESVGKIVSGKFE
+237 VNESAGKIESGKFK
-251 RIEDASAT
+251 RIEDASTA
-259 GVCNEVEYEAY
+259 GVCNAVEYEAY
-270 VKLIGHRWPD
+270 VKLIDYSWPD
-280 ESTLKAIQDK
+280 ESTLRAIQDK

-296 LKFLSYVT
+296 LKFLSYVA
-304 PNDMENTLTI
+304 PNAMTNTLTI
-314 PEGVTVT
+314 PEDVTVT

-327 QVAGENAEKKIINHG
+327 QVAGKDAEKKIINHG

-374 EVTNKGTITTTG
+374 EVTN
-386 EKATQFSGGVT
+386 
-397 NESDGKIENG
+397 
-407 TFSGEVT
+407 
-414 NNGAINDGTFSGKVK
+414 NGAINDGTFSGKVT
-429 NNGTIGNGNFI
+429 NNGTIGNGNFT
-440 GAVTNEKTGVIS
+440 GAVTNEQTGVIS

-492 VAPVVKRYDL
+492 VAPVVKRYDM

-575 MPAQAVTIEA
+575 MPAHAVTIEA

-643 TELAKLLDSPAD
+643 TELAKLLWTEAGKPAPAAVMAEDATDEQKALTWAVESQLISADKPAD
-655 DISPLTGRELVAR
+655 ASVGRWEVIR
-668 KVKALSIMA
+668 GWNRVKEM
-677 GSYGEKQRAEF
+677 K
-688 NVVNDIPAM
+688 
-697 RKLFAEWDTPIVQN
+697 
-711 PFELGKQVMYPGAAI
+711 
-726 ENDFGWAKLHPVVEG
+726 
-741 YKNYHKMPYDRAS
+741 
-754 WDLLSVVYL
+754 
-763 LHPEYF
+763 
-769 TESEPGTVAVDD
+769 
-781 KGFTN
+781 
-786 FTPGPDGRHRW
+786 
-797 LTATPEQLTRLRD
+797 
-810 CIVRTTTRAPKHT
+810 
-823 EL
+823 

>member
-1 MSGNITL
+1 MKKRLISMALAVSMAVSIMPAPALATVGGGGTTRGDDAITLSDATGGTSSGTATPVSDWTGLTDAVRKGGNVQLSGNIAL
-8 TDTLSI
+8 TGTLSI
-14 NNKKLSIDLN
+14 NNKNLSIDLN

-37 NISNDGTLEIKDSVG
+37 NINGGTLEIKDSVG
-52 KGIIQGNGTVTGHG
+52 NGIIQGNGTVTGSG

-93 GGGVYMS
+93 GGGVYMR

-136 SDSAEIKNCSNDGVS
+136 SDLAEIKNCSNDGVS

-176 TSARSNTEI
+176 TSSGSNTEI
-185 LLSGGTITNSERYDM
+185 TLSGGTITNSERYDM

-237 VNESVGKIVSGKFE
+237 VNESAGKIESGKFK
-251 RIEDASAT
+251 RIEDASTA
-259 GVCNEVEYEAY
+259 GVCNAVEYEAY
-270 VKLIGHRWPD
+270 VKLIGHSWPD
-280 ESTLKAIQDK
+280 KSTLRAIQDK

-304 PNDMENTLTI
+304 PNGIPPYGMDNTLTI

-327 QVAGENAEKKIINHG
+327 QVAGENAEKKIINYG
-342 NLTLIDSGTGS
+342 NLTLIDSGTGG
-353 TLSIPIENNGT
+353 TLNIPIENNGT

-429 NNGTIGNGNFI
+429 NNGTIGNGNFT
-440 GAVTNEKTGVIS
+440 GDVTNEKTGVIS
-452 GGKFDESKLTNNGG
+452 GGKFDENKLTNNGG

-612 TAVLGYTGYMIG
+612 TVVLGYTGYMIG

-643 TELAKLLDSPAD
+643 TELAKLLWTEAGKPAPAAVMAEDATDEQKALTWAVESQLISADKPAD
-655 DISPLTGRELVAR
+655 ASVGRWEVIR
-668 KVKALSIMA
+668 GWNRVKEM
-677 GSYGEKQRAEF
+677 K
-688 NVVNDIPAM
+688 
-697 RKLFAEWDTPIVQN
+697 
-711 PFELGKQVMYPGAAI
+711 
-726 ENDFGWAKLHPVVEG
+726 
-741 YKNYHKMPYDRAS
+741 
-754 WDLLSVVYL
+754 
-763 LHPEYF
+763 
-769 TESEPGTVAVDD
+769 
-781 KGFTN
+781 
-786 FTPGPDGRHRW
+786 
-797 LTATPEQLTRLRD
+797 
-810 CIVRTTTRAPKHT
+810 
-823 EL
+823 

>member
-37 NISNDGTLEIKDSVG
+37 NINGGTLEIKDSVG
-52 KGIIQGNGTVTGHG
+52 NGIIQGNGTVTGHG

-100 DGTFNMTGGAI
+100 GGTFNMTGGAI
-111 ENCTAPEGAG
+111 ENCTASEGAG

-176 TSARSNTEI
+176 TSAYSNTEI

-214 VSGKIQNRGT
+214 VSGKIRNLGT
-224 ITGTEN
+224 ITGEGS

-237 VNESVGKIVSGKFE
+237 VNESKGTIKSGKFE
-251 RIEDASAT
+251 RIEDASAA
-259 GVCNEVEYEAY
+259 GVCNAVEYEAY

-296 LKFLSYVT
+296 LKFSSQVT
-304 PNDMENTLTI
+304 PDDMENTLTI
-314 PEGVTVT
+314 PEDVTVT

-353 TLSIPIENNGT
+353 TLNIPIENNGT

-414 NNGAINDGTFSGKVK
+414 NNGAINDGTFSGNVT
-429 NNGTIGNGNFI
+429 NNGTIGNGNFT
-440 GAVTNEKTGVIS
+440 GDVTNEQTGVIS

-466 TLPPKPGDNKPDD
+466 TLPPKPGDNKPGDNKPDD

-486 KEDTEP
+486 KEDT
-492 VAPVVKRYDL
+492 YDL

-643 TELAKLLDSPAD
+643 TELAKLLWTEAGKPAPAAVMAEDATDEQKALTWAVESQLISVDKPAD
-655 DISPLTGRELVAR
+655 ASVGRWEVIR
-668 KVKALSIMA
+668 GWNRVKEM
-677 GSYGEKQRAEF
+677 K
-688 NVVNDIPAM
+688 
-697 RKLFAEWDTPIVQN
+697 
-711 PFELGKQVMYPGAAI
+711 
-726 ENDFGWAKLHPVVEG
+726 
-741 YKNYHKMPYDRAS
+741 
-754 WDLLSVVYL
+754 
-763 LHPEYF
+763 
-769 TESEPGTVAVDD
+769 
-781 KGFTN
+781 
-786 FTPGPDGRHRW
+786 
-797 LTATPEQLTRLRD
+797 
-810 CIVRTTTRAPKHT
+810 
-823 EL
+823 

>member
-1 MSGNITL
+1 MKKRLISMALAVSMAVSIMPAPALATVGGGGTTLGDDAITLSDATGGTSSGTATSVSDLTGLTAAAKNGGNVQLSGNITL

-37 NISNDGTLEIKDSVG
+37 NINGGTLEIKDRVG
-52 KGIIQGNGTVTGHG
+52 NGVIQGNGTVTGSG
-66 GAIYMEGSG
+66 GAIHMEGSG

-151 IAWSGTSKFIM
+151 IARSGTSKFIM

-176 TSARSNTEI
+176 TSSGSNTEI

-200 VIHTGVQLHVNNAT
+200 VIHTGVQLRVNDAT

-224 ITGTEN
+224 ITGTGS

-237 VNESVGKIVSGKFE
+237 VNESAGKIESGKFK
-251 RIEDASAT
+251 RIEDASAA
-259 GVCNEVEYEAY
+259 GVRNAVEYEAY
-270 VKLIGHRWPD
+270 VKLIGHSWPN
-280 ESTLKAIQDK
+280 ESTLRAIQDK

-304 PNDMENTLTI
+304 PDDMENTLTI

-327 QVAGENAEKKIINHG
+327 QVAGKNAEKKIINHG

-429 NNGTIGNGNFI
+429 NNGTIGNGNFT
-440 GAVTNEKTGVIS
+440 GAVTNEQTGVIS

-466 TLPPKPGDNKPDD
+466 TLPPKPGDNKPGDNKPDD

-486 KEDTEP
+486 KEDT
-492 VAPVVKRYDL
+492 YDL

-515 GKAVEFTK
+515 GKAVEIAK

-643 TELAKLLDSPAD
+643 TELAKLLWTEAGKPAPAAVMAEDATDEQKALTWAVESQLISADKPAD
-655 DISPLTGRELVAR
+655 ASVGRWEVIR
-668 KVKALSIMA
+668 GWNRVKEM
-677 GSYGEKQRAEF
+677 K
-688 NVVNDIPAM
+688 
-697 RKLFAEWDTPIVQN
+697 
-711 PFELGKQVMYPGAAI
+711 
-726 ENDFGWAKLHPVVEG
+726 
-741 YKNYHKMPYDRAS
+741 
-754 WDLLSVVYL
+754 
-763 LHPEYF
+763 
-769 TESEPGTVAVDD
+769 
-781 KGFTN
+781 
-786 FTPGPDGRHRW
+786 
-797 LTATPEQLTRLRD
+797 
-810 CIVRTTTRAPKHT
+810 
-823 EL
+823 

>member
-1 MSGNITL
+1 MGGTSSGTATPVSDLTGLTAAATKGGNVQLSGNITL

-14 NNKKLSIDLN
+14 NHKKLSIDLN

-136 SDSAEIKNCSNDGVS
+136 SDSAEIKNCSNNGVS
-151 IAWSGTSKFIM
+151 IAQWGTSKFIM

-176 TSARSNTEI
+176 TANRRDTGNTEI
-185 LLSGGTITNSERYDM
+185 LLSGGTITNSESYDM
-200 VIHTGVQLHVNNAT
+200 VILQGVQLHVNNAT

-224 ITGTEN
+224 ITGTGN

-237 VNESVGKIVSGKFE
+237 VNERVGKIESGKFK
-251 RIEDASAT
+251 RIEDASNA

-270 VKLIGHRWPD
+270 VKLIGYRWPD
-280 ESTLKAIQDK
+280 ESTLRAIQDK

-304 PNDMENTLTI
+304 PNGIPNGMENTLTI

-414 NNGAINDGTFSGKVK
+414 NNGAINDGTFSGKVT
-429 NNGTIGNGNFI
+429 NNGTIGNGNFT

-452 GGKFDESKLTNNGG
+452 GGKFDENKLTNNGG

-523 AEDGTLTAKVPENA
+523 VEDGTLTAKVPENA

-575 MPAQAVTIEA
+575 MPAHAVTIEA

-643 TELAKLLDSPAD
+643 TELAKLLWTEAGKPAPAAVMAEDATDEQKALTWAVESQLISADKPAD
-655 DISPLTGRELVAR
+655 ASVGRWEVIR
-668 KVKALSIMA
+668 GWNRVKEM
-677 GSYGEKQRAEF
+677 K
-688 NVVNDIPAM
+688 
-697 RKLFAEWDTPIVQN
+697 
-711 PFELGKQVMYPGAAI
+711 
-726 ENDFGWAKLHPVVEG
+726 
-741 YKNYHKMPYDRAS
+741 
-754 WDLLSVVYL
+754 
-763 LHPEYF
+763 
-769 TESEPGTVAVDD
+769 
-781 KGFTN
+781 
-786 FTPGPDGRHRW
+786 
-797 LTATPEQLTRLRD
+797 
-810 CIVRTTTRAPKHT
+810 
-823 EL
+823 

>member
-1 MSGNITL
+1 MKKRLISMALAVSMAVSIMPAPALATVGGGKTSGDDAITL
-8 TDTLSI
+8 SDATGGTSSGTATSVSDLTGLTAAATNGGNVQLSDDIKLTGTLSI

-31 NNQRAF
+31 NKQRAF
-37 NISNDGTLEIKDSVG
+37 NISNDSTLEIKDSVG
-52 KGIIQGNGTVTGHG
+52 NGIIQGNGTVTGHG
-66 GAIYMEGSG
+66 GAIYMDGSG

-80 SGGTIQGFTASTS
+80 SGGTIQGFTVSAHGGGVYMSGSTFTMTGGKIYNCSSSGTNFS
-93 GGGVYMS
+93 GGGVYMAE
-100 DGTFNMTGGAI
+100 GTFDMSGGSI
-111 ENCTAPEGAG
+111 ENCTAHEGAG
-121 VKMYPDSGNTCTFTM
+121 VEMYPDSENTTCTFTM
-136 SDSAEIKNCSNDGVS
+136 SGSAEIKNCSNDGVS
-151 IAWSGTSKFIM
+151 IAHSGTSKFTM
-162 SGGTIDNNKGYGLW
+162 SGGTIDNNKGRGLW
-176 TSARSNTEI
+176 TSFGSNTEI
-185 LLSGGTITNSERYDM
+185 TLSGGTITNSESYDM

-224 ITGTEN
+224 ITGTGN

-237 VNESVGKIVSGKFE
+237 VNESAGKIESGKFK
-251 RIEDASAT
+251 RIEDASTA
-259 GVCNEVEYEAY
+259 GVCNTVEYEAY
-270 VKLIGHRWPD
+270 VKLIGHRWPN
-280 ESTLKAIQDK
+280 EETLKAIQDK

-304 PNDMENTLTI
+304 PDDMENTLTI

-327 QVAGENAEKKIINHG
+327 QVDGKNAEKKIINHG

-353 TLSIPIENNGT
+353 TLNIPIENNGT

-429 NNGTIGNGNFI
+429 NNGTIGNGNFT
-440 GAVTNEKTGVIS
+440 GAVTNEQTGVIS

-486 KEDTEP
+486 KEDT
-492 VAPVVKRYDL
+492 YDL

-569 NPLTFK
+569 NPLTFT
-575 MPAQAVTIEA
+575 MPDKAVTIEA

-643 TELAKLLDSPAD
+643 TELAKLLWTEAGKPAPAAVMAEDATDEQKALTWAVESQLISADKPAD
-655 DISPLTGRELVAR
+655 ASVGRWEVIR
-668 KVKALSIMA
+668 GWNRVKEM
-677 GSYGEKQRAEF
+677 K
-688 NVVNDIPAM
+688 
-697 RKLFAEWDTPIVQN
+697 
-711 PFELGKQVMYPGAAI
+711 
-726 ENDFGWAKLHPVVEG
+726 
-741 YKNYHKMPYDRAS
+741 
-754 WDLLSVVYL
+754 
-763 LHPEYF
+763 
-769 TESEPGTVAVDD
+769 
-781 KGFTN
+781 
-786 FTPGPDGRHRW
+786 
-797 LTATPEQLTRLRD
+797 
-810 CIVRTTTRAPKHT
+810 
-823 EL
+823 

>member
-31 NNQRAF
+31 INQRAF
-37 NISNDGTLEIKDSVG
+37 NISNGGTLEIKDSVG
-52 KGIIQGNGTVTGHG
+52 NGIIQGNGTVTGSG

-162 SGGTIDNNKGYGLW
+162 NGGTIDNNKGYGLW

-185 LLSGGTITNSERYDM
+185 LLNGGTITNSERYDM
-200 VIHTGVQLHVNNAT
+200 VIHTGVQLRVNDAT

-224 ITGTEN
+224 ITGTGS

-237 VNESVGKIVSGKFE
+237 VNESAGKIESGKFK
-251 RIEDASAT
+251 RIEDASAA
-259 GVCNEVEYEAY
+259 GVRNVVEYEAY
-270 VKLIGHRWPD
+270 VKLIGHRWPN
-280 ESTLKAIQDK
+280 EETLKQLQNK
-290 AHGNAQ
+290 VQGNVQ
-296 LKFLSYVT
+296 LKFLSQVT
-304 PNDMENTLTI
+304 PDDMENTLTI
-314 PEGVTVT
+314 PEDVTVT

-327 QVAGENAEKKIINHG
+327 HVAGENAEKKIINHG

-353 TLSIPIENNGT
+353 TLNIPIENNGT

-429 NNGTIGNGNFI
+429 NNGTIGNGNFT
-440 GAVTNEKTGVIS
+440 GAVTNEQTGVIS
-452 GGKFDESKLTNNGG
+452 GGKFDENKLTNNGG
-466 TLPPKPGDNKPDD
+466 TLPPKPGDNKPGDNKPDD

-486 KEDTEP
+486 KEDT
-492 VAPVVKRYDL
+492 YDL

-643 TELAKLLDSPAD
+643 TELAKLLWTEAGKPAPAAVMAEDATDEQKALTWAVESQLISADKPAD
-655 DISPLTGRELVAR
+655 ASVGRWEVIR
-668 KVKALSIMA
+668 GWNRVKEM
-677 GSYGEKQRAEF
+677 K
-688 NVVNDIPAM
+688 
-697 RKLFAEWDTPIVQN
+697 
-711 PFELGKQVMYPGAAI
+711 
-726 ENDFGWAKLHPVVEG
+726 
-741 YKNYHKMPYDRAS
+741 
-754 WDLLSVVYL
+754 
-763 LHPEYF
+763 
-769 TESEPGTVAVDD
+769 
-781 KGFTN
+781 
-786 FTPGPDGRHRW
+786 
-797 LTATPEQLTRLRD
+797 
-810 CIVRTTTRAPKHT
+810 
-823 EL
+823 

>member
-1 MSGNITL
+1 ML
-8 TDTLSI
+8 TGTLSI

-31 NNQRAF
+31 KNQRAF
-37 NISNDGTLEIKDSVG
+37 NISNGGTLEIKDSVG
-52 KGIIQGNGTVTGHG
+52 NGIIQGNGTVTGHG
-66 GAIYMEGSG
+66 GAIYMGGSG

-111 ENCTAPEGAG
+111 ENCTASEGAG

-151 IAWSGTSKFIM
+151 IAWSGTSKFTM

-224 ITGTEN
+224 IIGTGN

-237 VNESVGKIVSGKFE
+237 VNESAGMIKSGKFK
-251 RIEDASAT
+251 RIEDASTA

-270 VKLIGHRWPD
+270 VKLIGYSWPD

-304 PNDMENTLTI
+304 PYGIPPYAMDNTLTI

-327 QVAGENAEKKIINHG
+327 QVAGENAEKKIINYG
-342 NLTLIDSGTGS
+342 NLTLIDSGTGG
-353 TLSIPIENNGT
+353 TLNIPIENDGT
-364 LNANGGTVTG
+364 LNANGGTVT
-374 EVTNKGTITTTG
+374 
-386 EKATQFSGGVT
+386 
-397 NESDGKIENG
+397 
-407 TFSGEVT
+407 GEVT
-414 NNGAINDGTFSGKVK
+414 NNGAINDGTFSGKVT
-429 NNGTIGNGNFI
+429 NNGTIGNGNFT

-452 GGKFDESKLTNNGG
+452 GGKFDESQLTNNGG

-523 AEDGTLTAKVPENA
+523 AEDGTLTAKVPKNA
-537 EVTVKYTAPT
+537 EVTVKYTAPA

-643 TELAKLLDSPAD
+643 TELAKLLWTEAGKPAPAAVMAEDATDEQKALTWAVESQLISADKPAD
-655 DISPLTGRELVAR
+655 ASVGRWEVIR
-668 KVKALSIMA
+668 GWNRVKEM
-677 GSYGEKQRAEF
+677 K
-688 NVVNDIPAM
+688 
-697 RKLFAEWDTPIVQN
+697 
-711 PFELGKQVMYPGAAI
+711 
-726 ENDFGWAKLHPVVEG
+726 
-741 YKNYHKMPYDRAS
+741 
-754 WDLLSVVYL
+754 
-763 LHPEYF
+763 
-769 TESEPGTVAVDD
+769 
-781 KGFTN
+781 
-786 FTPGPDGRHRW
+786 
-797 LTATPEQLTRLRD
+797 
-810 CIVRTTTRAPKHT
+810 
-823 EL
+823 

>member
-37 NISNDGTLEIKDSVG
+37 NINGGTLEIKDSVG
-52 KGIIQGNGTVTGHG
+52 NGIIQGNGTVTGHG

-100 DGTFNMTGGAI
+100 GGTFNMTGGAI
-111 ENCTAPEGAG
+111 ENCTASEGAG

-176 TSARSNTEI
+176 TSAYSNTEI

-200 VIHTGVQLHVNNAT
+200 VVLQGVQLHVNNAT
-214 VSGKIQNRGT
+214 VSGKIRNLGT
-224 ITGTEN
+224 ITGEGS

-237 VNESVGKIVSGKFE
+237 VNESKGTIKSGKFE
-251 RIEDASAT
+251 RIEDASAA
-259 GVCNEVEYEAY
+259 GVCNAVEYEAY

-296 LKFLSYVT
+296 LKFSSQVT
-304 PNDMENTLTI
+304 PDDMENTLTI
-314 PEGVTVT
+314 PEDVTVT

-353 TLSIPIENNGT
+353 TLNIPIENNGT

-414 NNGAINDGTFSGKVK
+414 NNGAINDGTFSGNVT
-429 NNGTIGNGNFI
+429 NNGTIGNGNFT
-440 GAVTNEKTGVIS
+440 GDVTNEQTGVIS

-466 TLPPKPGDNKPDD
+466 TLPPKPGDNKPGDNKPDD

-486 KEDTEP
+486 KEDT
-492 VAPVVKRYDL
+492 YDL

-643 TELAKLLDSPAD
+643 TELAKLLWTEAGKPAPAAVMAEDATDEQKALTWAVESQLISVDKPAD
-655 DISPLTGRELVAR
+655 ASVGRWEVIR
-668 KVKALSIMA
+668 GWNRVKEM
-677 GSYGEKQRAEF
+677 K
-688 NVVNDIPAM
+688 
-697 RKLFAEWDTPIVQN
+697 
-711 PFELGKQVMYPGAAI
+711 
-726 ENDFGWAKLHPVVEG
+726 
-741 YKNYHKMPYDRAS
+741 
-754 WDLLSVVYL
+754 
-763 LHPEYF
+763 
-769 TESEPGTVAVDD
+769 
-781 KGFTN
+781 
-786 FTPGPDGRHRW
+786 
-797 LTATPEQLTRLRD
+797 
-810 CIVRTTTRAPKHT
+810 
-823 EL
+823 

>member
-1 MSGNITL
+1 MSGDITL
-8 TDTLSI
+8 TGTLSI

-37 NISNDGTLEIKDSVG
+37 NISNGGTLEIKDSVG

-151 IAWSGTSKFIM
+151 IAWSGTSKFTM
-162 SGGTIDNNKGYGLW
+162 SGGTIDNNKRYGLW

-185 LLSGGTITNSERYDM
+185 TLSGGTITNSESYDM

-237 VNESVGKIVSGKFE
+237 VNESVGKIESGKFK
-251 RIEDASAT
+251 RIEDASTA
-259 GVCNEVEYEAY
+259 GVSNAVEYEAY

-280 ESTLKAIQDK
+280 ELTLKAIQDK

-296 LKFLSYVT
+296 LKFQSYVT
-304 PNDMENTLTI
+304 PDDMENTLTI
-314 PEGVTVT
+314 PEDVTVT

-327 QVAGENAEKKIINHG
+327 QVAGEDAEKKIINHG

-414 NNGAINDGTFSGKVK
+414 NNGAIENGTFSGKVT
-429 NNGTIGNGNFI
+429 NNGTIGNGNFT
-440 GAVTNEKTGVIS
+440 GAVTNEQTGVIS

-466 TLPPKPGDNKPDD
+466 TLPPKPGDNKPGDNKPDD

-486 KEDTEP
+486 KEDT
-492 VAPVVKRYDL
+492 YDL

-569 NPLTFK
+569 NPLTFT

-624 TELYLNT
+624 TELYLNN

-643 TELAKLLDSPAD
+643 TELAKLLWTEAGKPAPAAVMAEDATDEQKALTWAVESQLISADKPAD
-655 DISPLTGRELVAR
+655 ASVGRWEVIR
-668 KVKALSIMA
+668 GWNRVKEM
-677 GSYGEKQRAEF
+677 K
-688 NVVNDIPAM
+688 
-697 RKLFAEWDTPIVQN
+697 
-711 PFELGKQVMYPGAAI
+711 
-726 ENDFGWAKLHPVVEG
+726 
-741 YKNYHKMPYDRAS
+741 
-754 WDLLSVVYL
+754 
-763 LHPEYF
+763 
-769 TESEPGTVAVDD
+769 
-781 KGFTN
+781 
-786 FTPGPDGRHRW
+786 
-797 LTATPEQLTRLRD
+797 
-810 CIVRTTTRAPKHT
+810 
-823 EL
+823 

>member
-1 MSGNITL
+1 MSGDITL
-8 TDTLSI
+8 TGTLSI

-37 NISNDGTLEIKDSVG
+37 NINGGTLEIKDSVG
-52 KGIIQGNGTVTGHG
+52 NGIIQGNGTVTGRG

-80 SGGTIQGFTASTS
+80 SGGTIQGFTVSKHGGGVYMSGGTFTMTGGKIYNCSSSGTDLS
-93 GGGVYMS
+93 GGGVYMAE
-100 DGTFNMTGGAI
+100 GTFDMSGGSI
-111 ENCTAPEGAG
+111 ENCTAHEGAG
-121 VKMYPDSGNTCTFTM
+121 VKMYPDSENTTCTFTM
-136 SDSAEIKNCSNDGVS
+136 SGSAEIKNCSNDGVS

-176 TSARSNTEI
+176 TSSRSNTEI
-185 LLSGGTITNSERYDM
+185 LLSGGTIANNEDYDM
-200 VIHTGVQLHVNNAT
+200 VIHRKVTLQVNSAT
-214 VSGKIQNRGT
+214 VSGKIRNFGT
-224 ITGTEN
+224 ITGEGS

-237 VNESVGKIVSGKFE
+237 VNESAGEIKSGKFK
-251 RIEDASAT
+251 RIEDASPA
-259 GVCNEVEYEAY
+259 GVRNEVEYEAY
-270 VKLIGHRWPD
+270 VKLIDYSWPD
-280 ESTLKAIQDK
+280 ESTLRAIQDK

-296 LKFLSYVT
+296 LKFLSYVA
-304 PNDMENTLTI
+304 PNAMTNTLTI

-327 QVAGENAEKKIINHG
+327 QVAGENAEKKIINYG
-342 NLTLIDSGTGS
+342 NLTLIDSGTGG
-353 TLSIPIENNGT
+353 TLNIPIENDGT

-414 NNGAINDGTFSGKVK
+414 NNGAINDGTFSGKVTNNGAINDGTFSGNVT

-440 GAVTNEKTGVIS
+440 GAVTNEQTGVIS

-523 AEDGTLTAKVPENA
+523 AEDGTPTAKVPENA

-643 TELAKLLDSPAD
+643 TELAKLLWTEAGKPAPAAVVAEDAPDEQKALTWAVESQLISADKPAD
-655 DISPLTGRELVAR
+655 ASVGRWEVIR
-668 KVKALSIMA
+668 GWNRVKEM
-677 GSYGEKQRAEF
+677 K
-688 NVVNDIPAM
+688 
-697 RKLFAEWDTPIVQN
+697 
-711 PFELGKQVMYPGAAI
+711 
-726 ENDFGWAKLHPVVEG
+726 
-741 YKNYHKMPYDRAS
+741 
-754 WDLLSVVYL
+754 
-763 LHPEYF
+763 
-769 TESEPGTVAVDD
+769 
-781 KGFTN
+781 
-786 FTPGPDGRHRW
+786 
-797 LTATPEQLTRLRD
+797 
-810 CIVRTTTRAPKHT
+810 
-823 EL
+823 

>member
-1 MSGNITL
+1 MSGNIAL
-8 TDTLSI
+8 TGTLSI
-14 NNKKLSIDLN
+14 NNKNLSIDLN

-37 NISNDGTLEIKDSVG
+37 NINGGTLEIKDSVG
-52 KGIIQGNGTVTGHG
+52 NGIIQGNGTVTGSG

-93 GGGVYMS
+93 GGGVYMR

-136 SDSAEIKNCSNDGVS
+136 SDLAEIKNCSNDGVS

-237 VNESVGKIVSGKFE
+237 VNESAGKIESGKFK
-251 RIEDASAT
+251 RIEDASTA
-259 GVCNEVEYEAY
+259 GVCNAVEYEAY
-270 VKLIGHRWPD
+270 VKLIGYSWPD

-304 PNDMENTLTI
+304 PNGIPPYGMDNTLTI

-327 QVAGENAEKKIINHG
+327 QVAGENAEKKIINYG
-342 NLTLIDSGTGS
+342 NLTLIDSGTGG
-353 TLSIPIENNGT
+353 TLNIPIENNGT

-429 NNGTIGNGNFI
+429 NNGTIGNGNFT
-440 GAVTNEKTGVIS
+440 GAVTNEKAGVIS

-466 TLPPKPGDNKPDD
+466 TLPPKPGDNKPGDNKPDD

-486 KEDTEP
+486 KEDT
-492 VAPVVKRYDL
+492 YDL

-575 MPAQAVTIEA
+575 MPAHAVTIEA

-643 TELAKLLDSPAD
+643 TELAKLLWTEAGKPAPAAVMAEDATDEQKALTWAVESQLISADKPAD
-655 DISPLTGRELVAR
+655 ASVGRWEVIR
-668 KVKALSIMA
+668 GWNRVKEM
-677 GSYGEKQRAEF
+677 K
-688 NVVNDIPAM
+688 
-697 RKLFAEWDTPIVQN
+697 
-711 PFELGKQVMYPGAAI
+711 
-726 ENDFGWAKLHPVVEG
+726 
-741 YKNYHKMPYDRAS
+741 
-754 WDLLSVVYL
+754 
-763 LHPEYF
+763 
-769 TESEPGTVAVDD
+769 
-781 KGFTN
+781 
-786 FTPGPDGRHRW
+786 
-797 LTATPEQLTRLRD
+797 
-810 CIVRTTTRAPKHT
+810 
-823 EL
+823 

>member
-8 TDTLSI
+8 TGTLSI

-24 GHTITAA
+24 GHTIAAA

-37 NISNDGTLEIKDSVG
+37 NISNGGTLEIKDSVG
-52 KGIIQGNGTVTGHG
+52 NGIIQGNGTVTGSG

-93 GGGVYMS
+93 GGGVYMR

-111 ENCTAPEGAG
+111 ENCTASEGAG

-151 IAWSGTSKFIM
+151 IAWSGTSKFTM

-224 ITGTEN
+224 IIGTGN

-237 VNESVGKIVSGKFE
+237 VNESAGMIKSGKFK
-251 RIEDASAT
+251 RIEDASTA

-270 VKLIGHRWPD
+270 VKLIGYSWPD

-304 PNDMENTLTI
+304 PYGIPPYAMDNTLTI

-327 QVAGENAEKKIINHG
+327 QVAGENAEKKIINYG
-342 NLTLIDSGTGS
+342 NLTLIDSGTGG
-353 TLSIPIENNGT
+353 TLNIPIENDGT
-364 LNANGGTVTG
+364 LNANGGTVT
-374 EVTNKGTITTTG
+374 
-386 EKATQFSGGVT
+386 
-397 NESDGKIENG
+397 
-407 TFSGEVT
+407 GEVT
-414 NNGAINDGTFSGKVK
+414 NNGAINDGTFSGKVT
-429 NNGTIGNGNFI
+429 NNGTIGNGNFT
-440 GAVTNEKTGVIS
+440 GAVTNEKAGVIS

-556 INSDAKLDVNVKE
+556 IISDAKLDVNVKE

-575 MPAQAVTIEA
+575 MPPQAVTIEV

-643 TELAKLLDSPAD
+643 TELAKLLWTEAGKPAPAAVMAEDATDEQKALTWAVESQLISADKPAD
-655 DISPLTGRELVAR
+655 ASVGRWEVIR
-668 KVKALSIMA
+668 GWNRVKEM
-677 GSYGEKQRAEF
+677 K
-688 NVVNDIPAM
+688 
-697 RKLFAEWDTPIVQN
+697 
-711 PFELGKQVMYPGAAI
+711 
-726 ENDFGWAKLHPVVEG
+726 
-741 YKNYHKMPYDRAS
+741 
-754 WDLLSVVYL
+754 
-763 LHPEYF
+763 
-769 TESEPGTVAVDD
+769 
-781 KGFTN
+781 
-786 FTPGPDGRHRW
+786 
-797 LTATPEQLTRLRD
+797 
-810 CIVRTTTRAPKHT
+810 
-823 EL
+823 

>member
-1 MSGNITL
+1 MNNGVTVSG
-8 TDTLSI
+8 
-14 NNKKLSIDLN
+14 KV
-24 GHTITAA
+24 
-31 NNQRAF
+31 F
-37 NISNDGTLEIKDSVG
+37 N
-52 KGIIQGNGTVTGHG
+52 
-66 GAIYMEGSG
+66 MR
-75 SALTI
+75 
-80 SGGTIQGFTASTS
+80 GTIQG
-93 GGGVYMS
+93 
-100 DGTFNMTGGAI
+100 DGTA
-111 ENCTAPEGAG
+111 
-121 VKMYPDSGNTCTFTM
+121 
-136 SDSAEIKNCSNDGVS
+136 
-151 IAWSGTSKFIM
+151 
-162 SGGTIDNNKGYGLW
+162 
-176 TSARSNTEI
+176 
-185 LLSGGTITNSERYDM
+185 
-200 VIHTGVQLHVNNAT
+200 Q
-214 VSGKIQNRGT
+214 
-224 ITGTEN
+224 
-230 AEFTGTV
+230 FTGTV
-237 VNESVGKIVSGKFE
+237 ENAGTGKIESGIFN
-251 RIEDASAT
+251 RIEDRRQGGT
-259 GVCNEVEYEAY
+259 FGNIQCDEFVY
-270 VKLIGHRWPD
+270 LISNGWP
-280 ESTLKAIQDK
+280 EFNSQP
-290 AHGNAQ
+290 GSSFS
-296 LKFLSYVT
+296 LKFLSYVSAPT
-304 PNDMENTLTI
+304 MTNTLTI

-327 QVAGENAEKKIINHG
+327 QVAGVNTEKKIINHG

-353 TLSIPIENNGT
+353 TLSIPIENYGT

-414 NNGAINDGTFSGKVK
+414 NNGAINDGTFSGKVT
-429 NNGTIGNGNFI
+429 NNGTIGNGNFT

-466 TLPPKPGDNKPDD
+466 TLPPKPGDNKPGDNKPDD

-486 KEDTEP
+486 KEDT
-492 VAPVVKRYDL
+492 YDL

-575 MPAQAVTIEA
+575 MPAQTVTIEA

-643 TELAKLLDSPAD
+643 TELAKLLWTEAGKPAPAAVMAEDATDEQKALTWAVESQLISADKPAD
-655 DISPLTGRELVAR
+655 ASVGRWEVIR
-668 KVKALSIMA
+668 GWNRVKEM
-677 GSYGEKQRAEF
+677 K
-688 NVVNDIPAM
+688 
-697 RKLFAEWDTPIVQN
+697 
-711 PFELGKQVMYPGAAI
+711 
-726 ENDFGWAKLHPVVEG
+726 
-741 YKNYHKMPYDRAS
+741 
-754 WDLLSVVYL
+754 
-763 LHPEYF
+763 
-769 TESEPGTVAVDD
+769 
-781 KGFTN
+781 
-786 FTPGPDGRHRW
+786 
-797 LTATPEQLTRLRD
+797 
-810 CIVRTTTRAPKHT
+810 
-823 EL
+823 

>member
-8 TDTLSI
+8 TGTLSI

-24 GHTITAA
+24 GHTIAAA

-37 NISNDGTLEIKDSVG
+37 NISNGGTLEIKDSVG
-52 KGIIQGNGTVTGHG
+52 NGIIQGNGTVTGSG

-111 ENCTAPEGAG
+111 ENCTASEGAG

-151 IAWSGTSKFIM
+151 IAWSGTSKFTM

-224 ITGTEN
+224 IIGTGN

-237 VNESVGKIVSGKFE
+237 VNESAGMIKSGKFK
-251 RIEDASAT
+251 RIEDASTA

-270 VKLIGHRWPD
+270 VKLIGYSWPD

-304 PNDMENTLTI
+304 PYGIPPYAMDNTLTI

-342 NLTLIDSGTGS
+342 NLTLIDSGTGG
-353 TLSIPIENNGT
+353 TLNIPIENDGT

-414 NNGAINDGTFSGKVK
+414 NNGAINDGTFSGKVT
-429 NNGTIGNGNFI
+429 NNGTIGNGNFT
-440 GAVTNEKTGVIS
+440 GAVTNEKAGVIS

-502 TVKNAEVTVKDAD
+502 TVK
-515 GKAVEFTK
+515 
-523 AEDGTLTAKVPENA
+523 NA

-643 TELAKLLDSPAD
+643 TELAKLLWTEAGKPAPAAVMAEDATDEQKALTWAVESQLISADKPAD
-655 DISPLTGRELVAR
+655 ASVGRWEVIR
-668 KVKALSIMA
+668 GWNRVKEM
-677 GSYGEKQRAEF
+677 K
-688 NVVNDIPAM
+688 
-697 RKLFAEWDTPIVQN
+697 
-711 PFELGKQVMYPGAAI
+711 
-726 ENDFGWAKLHPVVEG
+726 
-741 YKNYHKMPYDRAS
+741 
-754 WDLLSVVYL
+754 
-763 LHPEYF
+763 
-769 TESEPGTVAVDD
+769 
-781 KGFTN
+781 
-786 FTPGPDGRHRW
+786 
-797 LTATPEQLTRLRD
+797 
-810 CIVRTTTRAPKHT
+810 
-823 EL
+823 

>member
-1 MSGNITL
+1 MSGDITL
-8 TDTLSI
+8 TGTLYI
-14 NNKKLSIDLN
+14 NNKELSIDLN

-37 NISNDGTLEIKDSVG
+37 NISNGGTLEIKDSVG

-80 SGGTIQGFTASTS
+80 SGGTIQGFTASIS
-93 GGGVYMS
+93 GGGVYMR

-151 IAWSGTSKFIM
+151 IASSGTSKFTM

-237 VNESVGKIVSGKFE
+237 VNESAGKIESGKFK
-251 RIEDASAT
+251 RIEDASTA
-259 GVCNEVEYEAY
+259 GVCNAVEYEAY
-270 VKLIGHRWPD
+270 VKLIGHSWPD
-280 ESTLKAIQDK
+280 ESTLRAIQDK

-304 PNDMENTLTI
+304 PDDMENTLTI

-353 TLSIPIENNGT
+353 TLSIPIENYGT

-374 EVTNKGTITTTG
+374 EVTN
-386 EKATQFSGGVT
+386 
-397 NESDGKIENG
+397 
-407 TFSGEVT
+407 
-414 NNGAINDGTFSGKVK
+414 NGAINDGTFSGNVT
-429 NNGTIGNGNFI
+429 NNGTIGNGNFT

-452 GGKFDESKLTNNGG
+452 GGKFDESQLTNNGG

-575 MPAQAVTIEA
+575 MPPQAVTIEA

-643 TELAKLLDSPAD
+643 TELAKLLWTEAGKPAPAAVMAEDATDEQKALTWAVESQLISADKPAD
-655 DISPLTGRELVAR
+655 ASVGRWEVIR
-668 KVKALSIMA
+668 GWNRVKEM
-677 GSYGEKQRAEF
+677 K
-688 NVVNDIPAM
+688 
-697 RKLFAEWDTPIVQN
+697 
-711 PFELGKQVMYPGAAI
+711 
-726 ENDFGWAKLHPVVEG
+726 
-741 YKNYHKMPYDRAS
+741 
-754 WDLLSVVYL
+754 
-763 LHPEYF
+763 
-769 TESEPGTVAVDD
+769 
-781 KGFTN
+781 
-786 FTPGPDGRHRW
+786 
-797 LTATPEQLTRLRD
+797 
-810 CIVRTTTRAPKHT
+810 
-823 EL
+823 

>member
-37 NISNDGTLEIKDSVG
+37 NINGGTLEIKDSVG
-52 KGIIQGNGTVTGHG
+52 NGIIQGNGTVTGHG

-100 DGTFNMTGGAI
+100 GGTFNMTGGAI
-111 ENCTAPEGAG
+111 ENCTASEGAG

-176 TSARSNTEI
+176 TSAYSNTEI

-200 VIHTGVQLHVNNAT
+200 VILQGVQLHVNNAT
-214 VSGKIQNRGT
+214 VSGKIRNLGT
-224 ITGTEN
+224 ITGEGS

-237 VNESVGKIVSGKFE
+237 VNESKGTIKSGKFE
-251 RIEDASAT
+251 RIEDASAA
-259 GVCNEVEYEAY
+259 GVCNAVEYEAY

-296 LKFLSYVT
+296 LKFSSQVT
-304 PNDMENTLTI
+304 PDDMENTLTI
-314 PEGVTVT
+314 PEDVTVT

-353 TLSIPIENNGT
+353 TLNIPIENNGT

-414 NNGAINDGTFSGKVK
+414 NNGAINDGTFSGNVT
-429 NNGTIGNGNFI
+429 NNGTIGNGNFT
-440 GAVTNEKTGVIS
+440 GDVTNEQTGVIS

-466 TLPPKPGDNKPDD
+466 TLPPKPGDNKPGDNKPDD

-486 KEDTEP
+486 KEDT
-492 VAPVVKRYDL
+492 YDL

-575 MPAQAVTIEA
+575 IPAQAVTIEA

-643 TELAKLLDSPAD
+643 TELAKLLWTEAGKPAPAAVMAEDATDEQKALTWAVESQLISVDKPAD
-655 DISPLTGRELVAR
+655 ASVGRWEVIR
-668 KVKALSIMA
+668 GWNRVKEM
-677 GSYGEKQRAEF
+677 K
-688 NVVNDIPAM
+688 
-697 RKLFAEWDTPIVQN
+697 
-711 PFELGKQVMYPGAAI
+711 
-726 ENDFGWAKLHPVVEG
+726 
-741 YKNYHKMPYDRAS
+741 
-754 WDLLSVVYL
+754 
-763 LHPEYF
+763 
-769 TESEPGTVAVDD
+769 
-781 KGFTN
+781 
-786 FTPGPDGRHRW
+786 
-797 LTATPEQLTRLRD
+797 
-810 CIVRTTTRAPKHT
+810 
-823 EL
+823 

>member
-1 MSGNITL
+1 MRGDIKL
-8 TDTLSI
+8 TGTLSI

-37 NISNDGTLEIKDSVG
+37 NISNGGTLEIKDSVG
-52 KGIIQGNGTVTGHG
+52 NGIIQGNGTVTGSG

-93 GGGVYMS
+93 GGGVYMR

-136 SDSAEIKNCSNDGVS
+136 SDLAEIKNCSNDGVS

-224 ITGTEN
+224 IIGTGN

-237 VNESVGKIVSGKFE
+237 VNERVGEIKSGKFK
-251 RIEDASAT
+251 RIEDASPA
-259 GVCNEVEYEAY
+259 GVRNEVEYEAY
-270 VKLIGHRWPD
+270 VKLIGYSWPD
-280 ESTLKAIQDK
+280 ESTLRAIQDK

-304 PNDMENTLTI
+304 PNGIPNGMENTLTI

-327 QVAGENAEKKIINHG
+327 QVAGENAEKKIINYG
-342 NLTLIDSGTGS
+342 NLTLIDSGTGG
-353 TLSIPIENNGT
+353 TLNIPIENNGT

-414 NNGAINDGTFSGKVK
+414 NNGAINDGTFSGKVT
-429 NNGTIGNGNFI
+429 NNGTIGNGNFT

-466 TLPPKPGDNKPDD
+466 TLPPKPGDNKPGDNKPDD

-486 KEDTEP
+486 KEDT
-492 VAPVVKRYDL
+492 YDL

-643 TELAKLLDSPAD
+643 TELAKLLWTEAGKPAPAAVMAEDATDEQKALTWAVESQLISADKPAD
-655 DISPLTGRELVAR
+655 ASVGRWEVIR
-668 KVKALSIMA
+668 GWNRVKEM
-677 GSYGEKQRAEF
+677 K
-688 NVVNDIPAM
+688 
-697 RKLFAEWDTPIVQN
+697 
-711 PFELGKQVMYPGAAI
+711 
-726 ENDFGWAKLHPVVEG
+726 
-741 YKNYHKMPYDRAS
+741 
-754 WDLLSVVYL
+754 
-763 LHPEYF
+763 
-769 TESEPGTVAVDD
+769 
-781 KGFTN
+781 
-786 FTPGPDGRHRW
+786 
-797 LTATPEQLTRLRD
+797 
-810 CIVRTTTRAPKHT
+810 
-823 EL
+823 